1 MSNARAYISW
11 SMILVATTI
20 GACGGAAELVV
31 EPSGEARPST
41 ASQPASNDQSEFEAA
56 KDALRS
62 DSTGRFV
69 REVWIDPPKGKKAM
83 FLHSKGRYDVSKHRS
98 RGLATIADPTG
109 KIQPVEF
116 QFASNA
122 RRVFLHSPAWGC
134 WLALTAEDIAAGTG
148 IDASPRTARLPA
160 EIAVLLRARTNF
172 DWGDATVIDATV
184 PARIVASLAGSY
196 VYKRLRGKMS
206 GMRVQAKIHLK
217 SGRFVSWTV
226 RGSEIA
232 TQLMTQVSPTKPL
245 RKIVYGLQSLKFHV
259 ELSDLGAQLRVPIPR
274 RSDWV
279 ELSPGAKRFNPNACG
294 GDGEVI

>member
-1 MSNARAYISW
+1 
-11 SMILVATTI
+11 MILVATTI

-160 EIAVLLRARTNF
+160 EIAVLLRASLR
-172 DWGDATVIDATV
+172 A
-184 PARIVASLAGSY
+184 PA
-196 VYKRLRGKMS
+196 
-206 GMRVQAKIHLK
+206 
-217 SGRFVSWTV
+217 
-226 RGSEIA
+226 
-232 TQLMTQVSPTKPL
+232 P
-245 RKIVYGLQSLKFHV
+245 
-259 ELSDLGAQLRVPIPR
+259 
-274 RSDWV
+274 
-279 ELSPGAKRFNPNACG
+279 
-294 GDGEVI
+294 